1 MTYKMTAASTPFN
14 PSVKF
19 PTPVD
24 SGRTTLTVTPEVA
37 LGETLPHNQQLVRFI
52 MQHQPIS
59 AADLFTR
66 YSDAGPSMALFRK
79 RLTYLKSKQ
88 WVCKEGE
95 GLSALYTFNTKRPA
109 SPVPVRAVAPAPKP
123 APDLANLAHPRRSNV
138 MAGTYQ
144 PAPEAIRSLGSDDF
158 TRLPS
163 LRQGRCVPFVPGYI
177 FY

>member
-1 MTYKMTAASTPFN
+1 MTLKMTAASTSFN

-19 PTPVD
+19 PKSLTSDRV
-24 SGRTTLTVTPEVA
+24 TLTVPPEVA

-52 MQHQPIS
+52 MRHQPIS
-59 AADLFTR
+59 AADLFDR

-88 WVCKEGE
+88 WVCKEGK
-95 GLSALYTFNTKRPA
+95 GLSALYTFNAERPA
-109 SPVPVRAVAPAPKP
+109 SPVPVRVVAPAPKP
-123 APDLANLAHPRRSNV
+123 APDPAHLAQPRRSNV

-144 PAPEAIRSLGSDDF
+144 PAPAAARRPGSDDY
-158 TRLPS
+158 LAVPS
-163 LRQGRCVPFVPGYI
+163 LRQGRRVPFVPGYI